1 MAFTFA
7 KSINCVKQLLLL
19 FSAFFLSLSAAAQQ
33 PDTLSVQNDTLLP
46 VTQTPVNRYEAAWQQ
61 LQQQNK
67 FLNLKGTPAAM
78 PVKFKTAAANDAF
91 FYLILLLVLLLA
103 LLRFFYSRYFNT
115 LFRVF
120 FNTSLRQ
127 SQLTDQ
133 LLQAKLPSLLF
144 NIFFVASTGSYVYFL
159 LQHYGIINRQQQWS
173 FWWLSILAIAVIYFT
188 KYTTLKFTGWVT
200 GYTETTGTYVFI
212 IFLIS
217 KIIGVV
223 LLPFTILMAFSN
235 SKIAAVAALISLLFA
250 GLLLLLRFFRSY
262 GLLQNQLKISRFH
275 FILYLAG
282 IEIIPLLLIYKGL
295 VLLLQKNL

>member
-1 MAFTFA
+1 MLPLHLQKVF
-7 KSINCVKQLLLL
+7 NCVKQLLLS
-19 FSAFFLSLSAAAQQ
+19 FTVIFLSLFAAAQQ
-33 PDTLSVQNDTLLP
+33 PDTLAGKDSIQPSV
-46 VTQTPVNRYEAAWQQ
+46 VQTPVNSYETAW
-61 LQQQNK
+61 LQQNK
-67 FLNLKGTPAAM
+67 YLNITGNPVAM
-78 PVKFKTAAANDAF
+78 PVKFRPKPVGDVF
-91 FYLILLLVLLLA
+91 FYFLLLLVLLLA

-144 NIFFVASTGSYVYFL
+144 NVFFVLSTGSYIYFL
-159 LQHYGIINRQQQWS
+159 LQHYKVIDGYQQWF
-173 FWWLSILAIAVIYFT
+173 FWWLSIVAVAVIYFT
-188 KYTTLKFTGWVT
+188 KYSTLKFTGWIT
-200 GYTETTGTYVFI
+200 GYTQTTDTYVFV

-223 LLPFTILMAFSN
+223 LLPFTILMAFAN
-235 SKIAAVAALISLLFA
+235 INIAAVAALLSLLFA

-282 IEIIPLLLIYKGL
+282 VEIIPLLLIYKGL